1 MEFLSNWD
9 PRDVMVVLLILA
21 FAGTEFIKVL
31 LNRKNGCN
39 VPEWFKAWE
48 KRHDKTHD
56 AIGGSIKAVRDEVG
70 KVSEKLADVSDAV
83 IRIDERTKNDKS

>member
-1 MEFLSNWD
+1 MDFLSNYD
-9 PRDVMVVLLILA
+9 PKDVMIILLILA
-21 FAGTEFIKVL
+21 FAGTEFVKVL

-48 KRHDKTHD
+48 KRHDKIHD
-56 AIGGSIKAVRDEVG
+56 NIGGTVSEVKAEVK